1 VYCSKRRDQAL
12 GTRPTDP
19 TKFPIPHRPLDT
31 PPILDYGDRF
41 SYPFSDSVL
50 TKYWKI
56 FPGSNNFYAFLI
68 TNSIVPVGEIP
79 PVTNILLRA
88 LGITFSVSGAAAA
101 ILTVALVLQ
110 NSGPFGFAGVIELF
124 VVMLWVCGLLNII
137 FLIGLAVLWPV
148 LKMLAS
154 DRLSENWYRYLV
166 SGLLAANLIWILWHH
181 LSMAHQWISARP
193 FITWTGVIENI
204 SFIVIGTA
212 IIVAGVQWRKRGYLA
227 GAATAVTLTVV
238 MLALNNYEVQQVR
251 TYALEDIQNAAG
263 EPGEESASNSNAN
276 LDSPIVILGI
286 DGLSWNVMV
295 PLLEAG
301 KLPTFSRLIGNGAVG
316 YLDNGD
322 ESLSP
327 SIWNT
332 IFTGRPVSAHGVQ
345 GFLYYRLPW
354 SNRFIENP
362 LMTKPSTDSF
372 YGLKYLLELFP
383 NPGLW
388 EVKTSKSDT
397 QGRATPFLWEIL
409 SFHSKTVAVANPMVL
424 DEDKKV
430 NGAQISFREKIEE
443 GNLNYAYPE
452 ELAEKWGSSFRSIEI
467 QEADDFLKRKRRILA
482 EQIKFTIEMMKEY
495 QADLRIYYSHY
506 IDTAA
511 HKTWDFYA
519 QDKFFLTE
527 LPSSLTREEWGQLV
541 IDNIDDPGFNAYLI
555 MDSMVETFSDAN
567 PDATFIIVSDHGM
580 TYSGYEHFNSTD
592 GVIIMSGPRIKKGI
606 TIQDAHILDITPTTL
621 AALDTPISEK
631 LEGKIIESPFIRTP
645 IPLYIS
651 DYPESLTNAS
661 ESGDLSLS
669 DEEMERLRSLGYIH

>member
-1 VYCSKRRDQAL
+1 
-12 GTRPTDP
+12 
-19 TKFPIPHRPLDT
+19 
-31 PPILDYGDRF
+31 
-41 SYPFSDSVL
+41 
-50 TKYWKI
+50 
-56 FPGSNNFYAFLI
+56 
-68 TNSIVPVGEIP
+68 
-79 PVTNILLRA
+79 
-88 LGITFSVSGAAAA
+88 
-101 ILTVALVLQ
+101 
-110 NSGPFGFAGVIELF
+110 
-124 VVMLWVCGLLNII
+124 
-137 FLIGLAVLWPV
+137 
-148 LKMLAS
+148 
-154 DRLSENWYRYLV
+154 
-166 SGLLAANLIWILWHH
+166 
-181 LSMAHQWISARP
+181 
-193 FITWTGVIENI
+193 
-204 SFIVIGTA
+204 
-212 IIVAGVQWRKRGYLA
+212 
-227 GAATAVTLTVV
+227 
-238 MLALNNYEVQQVR
+238 
-251 TYALEDIQNAAG
+251 
-263 EPGEESASNSNAN
+263 
-276 LDSPIVILGI
+276 
-286 DGLSWNVMV
+286 MV

-301 KLPTFSRLIGNGAVG
+301 KLPTFSRLIGNGAAG

-332 IFTGRPVSAHGVQ
+332 IFTGRPVAAHGVQ
-345 GFLYYRLPW
+345 DFLYYRLPW

-388 EVKTSKSDT
+388 EVTASRSST
-397 QGRATPFLWEIL
+397 RGRSTPFLWEIL
-409 SFHSKTVAVANPMVL
+409 SFHSKTVAVSNPMVL

-452 ELAEKWGSSFRSIEI
+452 ELAEKWGSSFKLFEM
-467 QEADDFLKRKRRILA
+467 QQKEQLPDDFLKRKRRHLA

-511 HKTWDFYA
+511 HQQWDFYA
-519 QDKFFLTE
+519 QEKFFLTE
-527 LPSSLTREEWGQLV
+527 LPRSLTREEWGQLV

-555 MDSMVETFSDAN
+555 MDRMVETFSDAN

-580 TYSGYEHFNSTD
+580 TYSGYEHFNSVD

-631 LEGKIIESPFIRTP
+631 LEGKVIESPFIRTP

-669 DEEMERLRSLGYIH
+669 DEEMERLRSLGYIQ